1 MGRIIGKIFEQAE
14 LSVEWKE
21 MNRVL
26 DRAVENDLRLIKEK
40 FPDSDYEKIRD
51 VVYAAMHDAQK
62 KAFREGF
69 QYAVRLWTESLME
82 ED

>member
-1 MGRIIGKIFEQAE
+1 MGRMIGRIFEQAE

-26 DRAVENDLRLIKEK
+26 DREVETDMRLIKEK

-51 VVYAAMHDAQK
+51 VVYAAMHDAQDL
-62 KAFREGF
+62 FFLLRITF
-69 QYAVRLWTESLME
+69 LQYFG
-82 ED
+82 DF